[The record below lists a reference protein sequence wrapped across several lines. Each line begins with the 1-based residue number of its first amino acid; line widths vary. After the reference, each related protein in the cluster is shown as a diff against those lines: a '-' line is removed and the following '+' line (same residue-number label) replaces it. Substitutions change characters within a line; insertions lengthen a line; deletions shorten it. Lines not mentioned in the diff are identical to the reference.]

1 MQNILDE
8 ITRRTKK
15 SVYEYPFSEES
26 IFSFY
31 QQLTAKIYNSFNPTG
46 KFFLYYTK
54 EDKINAYAM
63 VIDQSAVVCL
73 TTGTITKVY
82 DCIYQLCENPSF
94 FSNIGNMKTWYRY
107 DGIRNS
113 PVINGDQ
120 VSYSS
125 TISMNP
131 IRHAFADVL
140 ASYAILFLLLH
151 ELGHHLDGHIKFLS
165 HGKESSAFL
174 AMAGEHLCTKTN
186 ILDLKTIEMDADAF
200 SCSYLAAQ
208 FCDIDNNEDYAL
220 NYFAEETESKL
231 TILISSITILFFLL
245 DSLDYNIDTNNLQK
259 MLYLPISYR
268 ASKFYDNFYT
278 FISKF
283 KPETISETRF
293 FVLAQQIQMGV
304 LEIWFETFGKVS
316 MNSIIMHKD
325 RDALIS
331 QYSELSENWHQLR
344 EKLLPYADIE
354 LAPINRYITI
364 ENGIIFFCG
373 VSTEE
378 IQIYIS
384 ENYHIYD
391 IKINDFL
398 LFLSNHI
405 KEDEFLYT
413 VSGKYNALDFL
424 SGISNSD
431 FYNLQIPENRFQELL
446 SAWLS
451 NEKFNL

>member
-151 ELGHHLDGHIKFLS
+151 SLS
-165 HGKESSAFL
+165 
-174 AMAGEHLCTKTN
+174 
-186 ILDLKTIEMDADAF
+186 
-200 SCSYLAAQ
+200 
-208 FCDIDNNEDYAL
+208 
-220 NYFAEETESKL
+220 
-231 TILISSITILFFLL
+231 
-245 DSLDYNIDTNNLQK
+245 
-259 MLYLPISYR
+259 
-268 ASKFYDNFYT
+268 
-278 FISKF
+278 
-283 KPETISETRF
+283 
-293 FVLAQQIQMGV
+293 V
-304 LEIWFETFGKVS
+304 
-316 MNSIIMHKD
+316 
-325 RDALIS
+325 
-331 QYSELSENWHQLR
+331 
-344 EKLLPYADIE
+344 
-354 LAPINRYITI
+354 
-364 ENGIIFFCG
+364 
-373 VSTEE
+373 
-378 IQIYIS
+378 
-384 ENYHIYD
+384 
-391 IKINDFL
+391 
-398 LFLSNHI
+398 
-405 KEDEFLYT
+405 
-413 VSGKYNALDFL
+413 
-424 SGISNSD
+424 
-431 FYNLQIPENRFQELL
+431 
-446 SAWLS
+446 
-451 NEKFNL
+451 